1 MRSHP
6 VLLFDEM
13 NEWIFAF
20 TSIYYSTT
28 SHRSKSPKNKIKSS
42 TKMSVRD
49 QNCEHAK
56 ATLFNFEDC
65 KLDIADLF
73 MWLFPLWIWIWMR
86 WNQLKKKSNFNW
98 PDSMIERR
106 RLYESRRPIC
116 IVIMQTGKNSGVF
129 FWKISIFFQDT
140 IEKFCLIALDLG
152 VQNKGNTHRGEKSNE
167 LNRKFSWVFTN
178 YPWKWRGNALWD
190 SSIRISV
197 NIVFWE
203 EMSKTFV
210 HV

>member
-1 MRSHP
+1 
-6 VLLFDEM
+6 
-13 NEWIFAF
+13 
-20 TSIYYSTT
+20 
-28 SHRSKSPKNKIKSS
+28 
-42 TKMSVRD
+42 MSVRD

-116 IVIMQTGKNSGVF
+116 IVIMQTGK
-129 FWKISIFFQDT
+129 K
-140 IEKFCLIALDLG
+140 
-152 VQNKGNTHRGEKSNE
+152 
-167 LNRKFSWVFTN
+167 
-178 YPWKWRGNALWD
+178 
-190 SSIRISV
+190 
-197 NIVFWE
+197 
-203 EMSKTFV
+203 
-210 HV
+210 